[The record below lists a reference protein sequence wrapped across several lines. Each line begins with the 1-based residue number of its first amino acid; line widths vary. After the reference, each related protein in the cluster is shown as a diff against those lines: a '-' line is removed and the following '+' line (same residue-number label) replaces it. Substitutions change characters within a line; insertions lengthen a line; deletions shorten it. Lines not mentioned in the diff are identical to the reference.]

1 MLKLRRNRG
10 AFFADVAATITV
22 ISILTLIGTWYTS
35 AKTIQAQAQE
45 GYGFTTSVADK
56 IIEYYSDNTSFPTSG
71 SYDYGA
77 NPGEY
82 VSSVNYYAP
91 TASTHGYVITY
102 FRSGNGGPPQ
112 IVLQGRWIIKKLSVS
127 GSHLV
132 SNCYTNINA
141 SYMSGTVLPDGE
153 DSEMVGHSCE
163 VASTIAS
170 VIDT

>member
-1 MLKLRRNRG
+1 MLKLRKNRG

-35 AKTIQAQAQE
+35 AKTIQAQAKE
-45 GYGFTTSVADK
+45 GYQFTTSVSDK
-56 IIEYYSDNTSFPTSG
+56 VIEYYAENTSFPTSG
-71 SYDYGA
+71 SFDYGA

-82 VSSVNYYAP
+82 VASVNYYAP
-91 TASTHGYVITY
+91 TASSHGYVITY
-102 FRSGNGGPPQ
+102 FRSGADGPQ
-112 IVLQGRWIIKKLSVS
+112 IVLQGNWIIKKLSIS

-141 SYMSGTVLPDGE
+141 SYMSGTVLPNGE
-153 DSEMVGHSCE
+153 DSEMVGNSCE
-163 VASTIAS
+163 VASTTSS